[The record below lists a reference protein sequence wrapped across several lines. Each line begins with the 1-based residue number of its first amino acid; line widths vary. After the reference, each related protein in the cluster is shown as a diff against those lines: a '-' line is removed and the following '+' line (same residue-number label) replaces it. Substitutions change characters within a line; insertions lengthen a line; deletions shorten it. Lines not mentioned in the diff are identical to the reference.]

1 MSSLRATV
9 LNPDLTPAPALVDAS
24 ETADRERR
32 FGGIARLYGP
42 SALAAFERSH
52 VAVIGI
58 GGVGSW
64 AVEALARSAVGK
76 LKIEAVVKAL
86 YPFFGAMLLV
96 LALVT
101 YVPAISLWLPQ
112 LMFK

>member
-1 MSSLRATV
+1 M
-9 LNPDLTPAPALVDAS
+9 
-24 ETADRERR
+24 
-32 FGGIARLYGP
+32 
-42 SALAAFERSH
+42 
-52 VAVIGI
+52 
-58 GGVGSW
+58 
-64 AVEALARSAVGK
+64 GK